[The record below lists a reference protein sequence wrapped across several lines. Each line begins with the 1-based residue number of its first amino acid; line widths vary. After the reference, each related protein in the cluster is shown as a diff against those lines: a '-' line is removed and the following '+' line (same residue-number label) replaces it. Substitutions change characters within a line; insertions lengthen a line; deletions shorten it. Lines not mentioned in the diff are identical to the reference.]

1 MPVEVLGEVRAVEE
15 QVFADVC
22 YKVMGRVFAVRK
34 TMGPFF
40 RELIYQKKICES
52 FPQTQVEVPIIVS
65 QDQFRQEYYLDT
77 VFDAVAVFE
86 WKAVQRLNSRH
97 RAQLLNYL
105 MLCELER
112 GKLVNLRPETIEHE
126 FVNSPLSRKQR
137 QSFAL
142 HRSDFI
148 PQGQSEQDWTEFM
161 VAALRDWGTGLDLHL
176 YESATEHI
184 FGGAEKTLQEVA
196 VHCGRQFL
204 GNQKTRITPEGS
216 IVKVTALNK
225 HKQSFLEN
233 IRRFLRYVKI
243 PVVQWLNISS
253 DTVTFQTIRRS

>member
-1 MPVEVLGEVRAVEE
+1 MPVEVLGEVRAVKE

-22 YKVMGRVFAVRK
+22 YKVMGHVFSVRK

-40 RELIYQKKICES
+40 REQIYQTKICES
-52 FPQTQVEVPIIVS
+52 FQQTQVEVPIIVTHDS
-65 QDQFRQEYYLDT
+65 FRHEYFIDT

-86 WKAVQRLNSRH
+86 WKAVERIHSRH

-105 MLCELER
+105 MLCELQR

-137 QSFAL
+137 QSFNL
-142 HRSDFI
+142 DRSEFV
-148 PQGQSEQDWTEFM
+148 PQGQSEREWADFM
-161 VAALRDWGTGLDLHL
+161 VAALRDWGTGLDLNL
-176 YESATEHI
+176 YESATEFV

-196 VHCGRQFL
+196 IHSGHQFL
-204 GNQKTRITPEGS
+204 GNQKTRITPAGS

-225 HKQSFLEN
+225 QKQSYLKN
-233 IRRFLRYVKI
+233 ILRFLRYVEI
-243 PVVQWLNISS
+243 PVVQWLNIAS
-253 DTVTFQTIRRS
+253 DTVTFQTIRRC